1 MCHIMNFMTLSKI
14 GLILNL
20 IGTVMVAFSFGKNP
34 EEAHSEDE
42 KGNKIYLA
50 SFLSPRLFKSGLAL
64 IFIGFLLQL
73 IDCG

>member
-1 MCHIMNFMTLSKI
+1 MCQIMAFMTLSKV

-34 EEAHSEDE
+34 EEAHTEDE

-50 SFLSPRLFKSGLAL
+50 SYLSPKLFKAGLAL
-64 IFIGFLLQL
+64 IFAGFLLQL
-73 IDCG
+73 LDCK